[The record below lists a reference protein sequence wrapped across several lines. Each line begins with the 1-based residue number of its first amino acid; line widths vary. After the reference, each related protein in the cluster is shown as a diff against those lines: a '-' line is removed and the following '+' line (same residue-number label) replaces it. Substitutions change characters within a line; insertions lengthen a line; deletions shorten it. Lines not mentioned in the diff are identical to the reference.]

1 MNNKVKFIVG
11 SFVIVLA
18 VILLAIQG
26 MQEDDT
32 MSYSKTVSEL
42 SILGSRGKALSL
54 KVSGDLVKGTIV
66 RNGMDLDFSIEEGG
80 TELSIHYI
88 GKDPIPDT
96 FNNDMDAEVVVSGR
110 LADNGVF
117 NAERIQAK
125 CASKYEAD
133 YSSAEIE
140 PEGSN

>member
-11 SFVIVLA
+11 SVVIGLA
-18 VILLAIQG
+18 VILLAVQG
-26 MQEDDT
+26 MKEDDT

-42 SILGSRGKALSL
+42 SILGDRAKSMSL
-54 KVSGDLVKGTIV
+54 KVNGDLKKGSIV
-66 RNGMDLDFSIEEGG
+66 RNGLDLEFVISEGG
-80 TELSIHYI
+80 LDLPIHYI
-88 GKDPIPDT
+88 GTDPIPDT

-117 NAERIQAK
+117 KAERIQAK

-133 YSSAEIE
+133 YSSAEI
-140 PEGSN
+140 